1 MAMRLIISTLVLSTL
16 PLLADFYPSTTT
28 SSIANVNQKSVT
40 LTRGLP
46 AKGMSAVVMH
56 NYGKELKAITSYMRY
71 DGGNRGMLLNNEPIA
86 HDDLPSVKPK
96 VRVGDQVIGG
106 YLYNN
111 ILVLAP
117 DANTYAKI
125 TKSTNK
131 NWIHPDLYAMFL
143 SKEGD
148 QVPTRENL
156 KKFANE
162 YQVGLVYIVQRGKA
176 ILYDPISKSY
186 ISQKKLTG
194 LPAKGQFPF
203 YMRLGKIDSGWFSR
217 DVKGDYYQMV
227 GNIK

>member
-1 MAMRLIISTLVLSTL
+1 MRLIISTLVLSTL

-28 SSIANVNQKSVT
+28 SSIAKVNQKSIT

-46 AKGMSAVVMH
+46 AKGMSAAVMH
-56 NYGKELKAITSYMRY
+56 NYGKDLKAITSYMRY
-71 DGGNRGMLLNNEPIA
+71 DGRKRGILLNNEPIE
-86 HDDLPSVKPK
+86 HSDLPSVKPK
-96 VRVGDQVIGG
+96 IRVGDQVIGG
-106 YLYNN
+106 YLYKN

-117 DANTYAKI
+117 DASTYAKI
-125 TKSTNK
+125 TKSADK
-131 NWIHPDLYAMFL
+131 NWFHPDLYAMFL
-143 SKEGD
+143 SREGD
-148 QVPTRENL
+148 QIPTKENL

-194 LPAKGQFPF
+194 LPTKGQFPF
-203 YMRLGKIDSGWFSR
+203 FMRLGKIESSWFSR
-217 DVKGDYYQMV
+217 DAKGDYYQMV

>member
-1 MAMRLIISTLVLSTL
+1 MRLIISTLVLSTL

-28 SSIANVNQKSVT
+28 SNIAKVNQKSVT

-46 AKGMSAVVMH
+46 AKGMSATVMH
-56 NYGKELKAITSYMRY
+56 NYGKNLKAITSYMRY
-71 DGGNRGMLLNNEPIA
+71 DGGKRGMLLNNEPIA

-117 DANTYAKI
+117 DASTYAKI
-125 TKSTNK
+125 TKSANK

-156 KKFANE
+156 QLFANE

-194 LPAKGQFPF
+194 LPTKGQFPF
-203 YMRLGKIDSGWFSR
+203 FMRLGKIESSWFSR
-217 DVKGDYYQMV
+217 NAKGEYYQMV

>member
-1 MAMRLIISTLVLSTL
+1 MRLIISTLVLSTL

-28 SSIANVNQKSVT
+28 SSIAKVNQKSIT

-46 AKGMSAVVMH
+46 AKGMSATVMH
-56 NYGKELKAITSYMRY
+56 NYGKDLKAITSYMRY
-71 DGGNRGMLLNNEPIA
+71 DGRKRGILLNNEPIE
-86 HDDLPSVKPK
+86 HSDLPSVKPK

-106 YLYNN
+106 YLYRN

-117 DANTYAKI
+117 DASTYSKI
-125 TKSTNK
+125 TKSADK
-131 NWIHPDLYAMFL
+131 NWFHPDLYAMFL
-143 SKEGD
+143 SREGD
-148 QVPTRENL
+148 QIPTKENL

-194 LPAKGQFPF
+194 LPTKGQFPF
-203 YMRLGKIDSGWFSR
+203 FMRLGKIESSWFSR
-217 DVKGDYYQMV
+217 DAKGDYYQMV